1 MLKIKKV
8 LKMTGLSRSSIYAY
22 IEKGKFPKQVKLGER
37 SVAWI
42 EEEVVAWIDARIT
55 EREASNSSN
64 Y

>member
-22 IEKGKFPKQVKLGER
+22 IEKGKFPKQVRLGVR

-42 EEEVVAWIDARIT
+42 EEEVVAWLDARIA
-55 EREASNSSN
+55 ERDACHSSH